1 MFESLSEKL
10 KKMKNERDET
20 ADISFKP
27 YEEREVAI
35 DSDYEQVERT
45 TLAGAME
52 IYTAKEPR
60 GEYVLVIEGA
70 GETAETGAFWQD
82 MSIQEH
88 VRHYV
93 DTGMSEKDAIKA
105 AAKDR
110 GVHKNEVYS
119 VVVEQKNAQK

>member
-1 MFESLSEKL
+1 
-10 KKMKNERDET
+10 
-20 ADISFKP
+20 
-27 YEEREVAI
+27 
-35 DSDYEQVERT
+35 
-45 TLAGAME
+45 
-52 IYTAKEPR
+52 
-60 GEYVLVIEGA
+60 
-70 GETAETGAFWQD
+70 